1 MASNS
6 DSDDSSVAMEI
17 DFTIPGQTRTW
28 PVGQDPDLLSSPP
41 SPKETKEEQHKQKQ
55 RERSMARSRAA
66 KKRPPKKKSKA
77 AKKKVEK
84 MRSSDRRSKMRAR
97 CDSLAQERQEAQ
109 IR

>member
-41 SPKETKEEQHKQKQ
+41 SPKESKEEERRRLK
-55 RERSMARSRAA
+55 RESMARSRAA

-77 AKKKVEK
+77 AKKQTHKQT
-84 MRSSDRRSKMRAR
+84 
-97 CDSLAQERQEAQ
+97 AQRH
-109 IR
+109 